1 MNKLE
6 PILKQLSQFNTTPRA
21 DGFYVDFEGHVLTK
35 LSFEIDAR
43 AIIVPTREGE
53 FIKDTR
59 NFFEN
64 EEYSLSYPGTASMK
78 HLVIFSP
85 NGGGIF
91 IGGIPTYKFA
101 KIKVKKIGKQK
112 LLITYNST
120 EHKLY
125 FLHFKKDW
133 RERADTF
140 KRIMHLDEKYTNERQ
155 TPKIFL
161 QIGIKD
167 SFGNCGI
174 KHFSELKEIIDY
186 ACDELGDR
194 LIIHFYGT
202 NTAGFDRMFP
212 NYAINPDLGGK
223 ESLTELVA
231 YIKEKGLLTS
241 HHYNPRIADTD
252 WLKQNADYIPA
263 IVLYKDGSPII
274 EKYKKHTHFVMNPNN
289 EHWFKR
295 CVENIDYLK
304 SIGFD
309 YIQLDQFTYQR
320 NFYNPEKALQLG
332 YKRMMEECDARG
344 IRYWLEGVSDIHKLY
359 NENFYQ
365 ILTRDS
371 HRVWDDD
378 ENRRGYPYGKSYPE
392 FFMFFYPNAKVSYQL
407 VTENNNLETFED
419 KLKVARSLDI
429 SIYGIQMMYYCKHYK
444 PLLKRVIEKIK
455 EYGV

>member
-6 PILKQLSQFNTTPRA
+6 PILKQLSGFNTAPRE
-21 DGFYVDFEGHVLTK
+21 DGFFVDFEGQDLTK

-43 AIIVPTREGE
+43 AIIFPTREGE

-78 HLVIFSP
+78 HMVIFSP
-85 NGGGIF
+85 NGGGVF

-125 FLHFKKDW
+125 FLHFEKDW
-133 RERADTF
+133 KTVAQIF
-140 KRIMHLDEKYTNERQ
+140 KQTLHLGEK
-155 TPKIFL
+155 TPSTQQEPQIFL

-186 ACDELGDR
+186 ACDELGNR

-212 NYAINPDLGGK
+212 DYTIDPALGGK
-223 ESLTELVA
+223 EALAELLA
-231 YIKEKGLLTS
+231 FIKGKGVLTS
-241 HHYNPRIADTD
+241 HHYNPRIADTH
-252 WLKQNADYIPA
+252 WIQKNTDYIPA
-263 IVLYKDGSPII
+263 IVLRKNGSPIV
-274 EKYKKHTHFVMNPNN
+274 EKYKGHEHFVMNPNN

-295 CVENIDYLK
+295 CVENIDYLQ

-320 NFYNPEKALQLG
+320 NFHNPEKALQLG
-332 YKRMMEECDARG
+332 YKRMMEECDARN
-344 IRYWLEGVSDIHKLY
+344 IKYWLEGVSDIHKLY
-359 NENFYQ
+359 NGNFYQ

-392 FFMFFYPNAKVSYQL
+392 FFMYFYPNAKVSYQL
-407 VTENNNLETFED
+407 VTENNNLETFEE
-419 KLKVARSLDI
+419 KLKVARALDV
-429 SIYGIQMMYYCKHYK
+429 SIYGIQMIFYNKNYK
-444 PLLKRVIEKIK
+444 PLLKRVIKKIK